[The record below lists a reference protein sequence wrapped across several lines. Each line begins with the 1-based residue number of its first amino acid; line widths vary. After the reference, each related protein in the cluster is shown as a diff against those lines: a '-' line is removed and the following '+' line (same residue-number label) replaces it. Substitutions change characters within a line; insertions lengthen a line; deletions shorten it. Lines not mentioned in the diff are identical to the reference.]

1 MHVLGI
7 AYAGNHQIAG
17 QFGDTFTCNPSEL
30 VKKELE
36 IEENGSKDYDIESPS
51 RLDAQMDLGPGD
63 YDLRV
68 VVSKGDKEFGRARV
82 PLHVES
88 FDGQQLATSDVVL
101 SSFPRDSSKVS
112 DDAAAVSPAPLVP
125 APLISKNVQYLP
137 DTETRV
143 PRHMRLPVYFEIYEP
158 LLKQQTTE
166 VYMHLR
172 VASLKTGSAV
182 LDSGLISA
190 ANWVLPG
197 NPVIPVGFSLG
208 TQNLDKGNYR
218 VDVQATDA
226 AGKASSWRQ
235 ANFTID

>member
-1 MHVLGI
+1 
-7 AYAGNHQIAG
+7 
-17 QFGDTFTCNPSEL
+17 
-30 VKKELE
+30 
-36 IEENGSKDYDIESPS
+36 
-51 RLDAQMDLGPGD
+51 MDLGPGD